1 MPQLNKGSA
10 AAAQPKKVRASVTL
24 ALPFGRGEGESSA
37 ALWRAEVQGQGDSAR
52 SGGTSKMPVMKRLRH
67 ATGGRQ
73 LLQLFLRFGG

>member
-37 ALWRAEVQGQGDSAR
+37 ALWRAEVQGQGS
-52 SGGTSKMPVMKRLRH
+52 L
-67 ATGGRQ
+67 
-73 LLQLFLRFGG
+73 